1 MVAVEGVG
9 LGVLSVLDY
18 LAPLANNIVRKG
30 AVLSFGGGESF
41 WVLSGFFVFIW
52 DRVFLGMGRILF
64 W

>member
-1 MVAVEGVG
+1 MVIVGGIG
-9 LGVLSVLDY
+9 LGVRSVLAY

-52 DRVFLGMGRILF
+52 DRVFLGIGRILC